1 MTLSKKKAIAIIGGG
16 ASGVFASIRCAE
28 VAKNNNIDVD
38 ICVFETTTNF
48 LKKVRI
54 SGGGRCNVTHHLFDI
69 KDFSLNY
76 PRGQKEL
83 LSPFQKFQ
91 ATDTI
96 KWFKDR
102 GVNLKHESDGR
113 MFPIT
118 DRSETIIDCF
128 IKETNKRKVKL
139 LNKKKVTDIQKLQD
153 GTMAISINKDE
164 SFIADSVLI
173 ATGSKPLGYDLAKSL
188 GHSVTEIA
196 PSLFTFK
203 IDDPVLENLSGTSF
217 VNATLTLKIKNVKPF
232 IQTGAL
238 LITHWGLSGPALL
251 KLSAWAA
258 REMMHADYK
267 AKIIVNWLS
276 IENHNDA
283 ESLLKEIKNNNTKTS
298 IGNAYPKALTKR
310 FWLQLLVK
318 CSISKDKNWSEIS
331 KNELNQIIE
340 NLINCE
346 LGILG
351 KSRFKDEFVECGGV
365 NLKEV
370 NLQTMESK
378 ICSGLFFSGE
388 VMDIDGITGG
398 FNFQSAWTSGWI
410 AGSNMALLNERLN
423 NY

>member
-1 MTLSKKKAIAIIGGG
+1 MVISNKKAIAIIGGG
-16 ASGVFASIRCAE
+16 ASGIFAAIRSAQ
-28 VAKNNNIDVD
+28 VAKEKKVDVD
-38 ICVFETTTNF
+38 ICVFEASTNF
-48 LKKVRI
+48 LRKVRI
-54 SGGGRCNVTHHLFDI
+54 SGGGRCNVTHHLMDT

-91 ATDTI
+91 AADTI
-96 KWFKDR
+96 KWFEDR
-102 GVNLKHESDGR
+102 GVNLKYESDGR

-128 IKETNKRKVKL
+128 IKETNKYKVKL
-139 LNKKKVTDIQKLQD
+139 LSKKNVNAIKKLQD
-153 GTMAISINKDE
+153 GRITLSINEDE

-173 ATGSKPLGYDLAKSL
+173 ATGSKPLGYDLATAL
-188 GHSVTEIA
+188 GHSITEIA

-217 VNATLTLKIKNVKPF
+217 SNATLTLKIENSKPF

-258 REMMHADYK
+258 REMMHASYK
-267 AKIIVNWLS
+267 AKIVVNWLS
-276 IENHNDA
+276 IDNEDEA
-283 ESLLKEIKNNNTKTS
+283 EKWLKAIKKNNTKTS
-298 IGNAYPKALTKR
+298 IGNAYPKNLTKR
-310 FWLQLLVK
+310 FWLQLLKK
-318 CSISKDKNWSEIS
+318 CSISKEKNWSEIS

-340 NLINCE
+340 NMINCE
-346 LGILG
+346 LGIVG
-351 KSRFKDEFVECGGV
+351 KSRFKEEFVECGGV
-365 NLKEV
+365 NLKEI
-370 NLQTMESK
+370 NLRTMESK
-378 ICSGLFFSGE
+378 ICCGLFFSGE

-410 AGSNMALLNERLN
+410 AGNNMLLNRN
-423 NY
+423 NAS

>member
-1 MTLSKKKAIAIIGGG
+1 MCLSKKKTIAIVGGG

-28 VAKNNNIDVD
+28 VAKKNNIDVD
-38 ICVFETTTNF
+38 ICVFEATTNF

-91 ATDTI
+91 AADTI
-96 KWFKDR
+96 KWFEDR
-102 GVNLKHESDGR
+102 GVNLKYESDGR

-128 IKETNKRKVKL
+128 IKETNKYKVKL
-139 LNKKKVTDIQKLQD
+139 LSKKNVNAIKKLQD
-153 GTMAISINKDE
+153 GRITLSINEDE

-173 ATGSKPLGYDLAKSL
+173 ATGSKPLGYDLATAL
-188 GHSVTEIA
+188 GHSITEIA

-217 VNATLTLKIKNVKPF
+217 SNATLTLKIENSKPF

-258 REMMHADYK
+258 REMMHASYK
-267 AKIIVNWLS
+267 AKIVVNWLS
-276 IENHNDA
+276 IDNEDEA
-283 ESLLKEIKNNNTKTS
+283 EK
-298 IGNAYPKALTKR
+298 
-310 FWLQLLVK
+310 
-318 CSISKDKNWSEIS
+318 
-331 KNELNQIIE
+331 
-340 NLINCE
+340 
-346 LGILG
+346 
-351 KSRFKDEFVECGGV
+351 
-365 NLKEV
+365 
-370 NLQTMESK
+370 
-378 ICSGLFFSGE
+378 
-388 VMDIDGITGG
+388 
-398 FNFQSAWTSGWI
+398 
-410 AGSNMALLNERLN
+410 
-423 NY
+423 

>member
-1 MTLSKKKAIAIIGGG
+1 MYLSKKKTIAIVGGG

-28 VAKNNNIDVD
+28 VAKKNNIDVD
-38 ICVFETTTNF
+38 ICVFEATTNF

-91 ATDTI
+91 AADTI
-96 KWFKDR
+96 KWFEDR
-102 GVNLKHESDGR
+102 GVNLKYESDGR

-128 IKETNKRKVKL
+128 IKETNKHKVKL
-139 LNKKKVTDIQKLQD
+139 LSKKNVNAIKKLQD
-153 GTMAISINKDE
+153 GRITLSINEDE

-173 ATGSKPLGYDLAKSL
+173 ATGSKPLGYDLATAL
-188 GHSVTEIA
+188 GHSITEIA

-217 VNATLTLKIKNVKPF
+217 SNATLTLKIENSKPF

-258 REMMHADYK
+258 REMMHASYK
-267 AKIIVNWLS
+267 AKIVVNWLS
-276 IENHNDA
+276 IDNEDEA
-283 ESLLKEIKNNNTKTS
+283 EKWLKAIKKNNTKTS
-298 IGNAYPKALTKR
+298 IGNAYPKNLTKR
-310 FWLQLLVK
+310 FWLQLLKK
-318 CSISKDKNWSEIS
+318 CSISKEKNWSEIS

-340 NLINCE
+340 NMINCE
-346 LGILG
+346 LGIVG
-351 KSRFKDEFVECGGV
+351 KSRFKEEFVECGGV
-365 NLKEV
+365 NLKEI
-370 NLQTMESK
+370 NLRTMESK
-378 ICSGLFFSGE
+378 ICCGLFFSGE

-398 FNFQSAWTSGWI
+398 FNFQCAWTSGWI
-410 AGSNMALLNERLN
+410 AGNNMLLNRN
-423 NY
+423 NAS

>member
-1 MTLSKKKAIAIIGGG
+1 MGISNKKAIAIIGGG
-16 ASGVFASIRCAE
+16 ASGIFAAIRSAQ
-28 VAKNNNIDVD
+28 VAKEKKIDVD
-38 ICVFETTTNF
+38 ICVFEASTNF
-48 LKKVRI
+48 LRKVRI
-54 SGGGRCNVTHHLFDI
+54 SGGGRCNVTHHLVDI

-91 ATDTI
+91 AADTI
-96 KWFKDR
+96 KWFEDR

-128 IKETNKRKVKL
+128 IKETNKHKVKL
-139 LNKKKVTDIQKLQD
+139 LSKKNVNAIKKLQD
-153 GTMAISINKDE
+153 GRITLSINEDE

-173 ATGSKPLGYDLAKSL
+173 ATGSKPLGYDLATAL
-188 GHSVTEIA
+188 GHSITEIA

-217 VNATLTLKIKNVKPF
+217 SNATLTLKIENSKPF

-258 REMMHADYK
+258 REMMHASYK
-267 AKIIVNWLS
+267 AKIVVNWLS
-276 IENHNDA
+276 IDNEDEA
-283 ESLLKEIKNNNTKTS
+283 EKWLKAIKKNNTKTS
-298 IGNAYPKALTKR
+298 IGNAYPKNLTKR
-310 FWLQLLVK
+310 FWLQLLKK
-318 CSISKDKNWSEIS
+318 CSISKEKNWSEIS

-340 NLINCE
+340 NMINCE
-346 LGILG
+346 LGIVG
-351 KSRFKDEFVECGGV
+351 KSRFKEEFVECGGV
-365 NLKEV
+365 NLKEI
-370 NLQTMESK
+370 NLRTMESK
-378 ICSGLFFSGE
+378 ICCGLFFSGE

-410 AGSNMALLNERLN
+410 AGNNMLLSRN
-423 NY
+423 NAS

>member
-1 MTLSKKKAIAIIGGG
+1 MCLSKKKTIAIVGGG

-28 VAKNNNIDVD
+28 VAKKNNIDVD
-38 ICVFETTTNF
+38 ICVFEATTNF

-91 ATDTI
+91 AADTI
-96 KWFKDR
+96 KWFEDR
-102 GVNLKHESDGR
+102 GVNLKYESDGR

-128 IKETNKRKVKL
+128 IKETNKHKVKL
-139 LNKKKVTDIQKLQD
+139 LSKKNVNAIKKLQD
-153 GTMAISINKDE
+153 GRITLSINEDE

-173 ATGSKPLGYDLAKSL
+173 ATGSKPLGYDLATAL
-188 GHSVTEIA
+188 GHSITEIA

-217 VNATLTLKIKNVKPF
+217 SNATLTLKIENSKPF

-258 REMMHADYK
+258 REMMHASYK
-267 AKIIVNWLS
+267 AKIVVNWLS
-276 IENHNDA
+276 IDNEDEA
-283 ESLLKEIKNNNTKTS
+283 EKWLKAIKKNNTKTS
-298 IGNAYPKALTKR
+298 IGNAYPKNLTKR
-310 FWLQLLVK
+310 FWLQLLKK
-318 CSISKDKNWSEIS
+318 CSISKEKNWSEIS

-340 NLINCE
+340 NMINCE
-346 LGILG
+346 LGIVG
-351 KSRFKDEFVECGGV
+351 KSRFKEEFVECGGV
-365 NLKEV
+365 NLKEI
-370 NLQTMESK
+370 NLRTMESK
-378 ICSGLFFSGE
+378 ICCGLFFSGE

-398 FNFQSAWTSGWI
+398 FNFQCAWTSGWI
-410 AGSNMALLNERLN
+410 AGNNMLLNRN
-423 NY
+423 NAS